1 MSRDG
6 RNLTMLV
13 QGDAL
18 RMGDPYGDDIKTVE
32 KLAAKY
38 GLNVVQV
45 RDILDEAA
53 AADSEDY

>member
-6 RNLTMLV
+6 KNLTMLV

-18 RMGDPYGDDIKTVE
+18 RMGDPYGDDVETVE
-32 KLAAKY
+32 KLVAKY
-38 GLNVVQV
+38 GLSAVQV

-53 AADSEDY
+53 DADSDDY